1 MDSLMRKQLRSFG
14 IDDDTLTQWRQ
25 IPEFSGAIKSAVATR
40 KLTRLK
46 RIDAGE
52 PGWQGTA
59 WSLERQFPE
68 RFARPEIQLNLGR
81 ASAAS
86 QEREHTLLWLKRE
99 LPYIDQLVESQP
111 EETNAKSE
119 PTGTRL
125 SPSVEDLDLSFD
137 PD

>member
-1 MDSLMRKQLRSFG
+1 MAGHGLVSRETISRKICSTG
-14 IDDDTLTQWRQ
+14 NPVESW
-25 IPEFSGAIKSAVATR
+25 PS
-40 KLTRLK
+40 
-46 RIDAGE
+46 
-52 PGWQGTA
+52 
-59 WSLERQFPE
+59 
-68 RFARPEIQLNLGR
+68 
-81 ASAAS
+81 SAAS